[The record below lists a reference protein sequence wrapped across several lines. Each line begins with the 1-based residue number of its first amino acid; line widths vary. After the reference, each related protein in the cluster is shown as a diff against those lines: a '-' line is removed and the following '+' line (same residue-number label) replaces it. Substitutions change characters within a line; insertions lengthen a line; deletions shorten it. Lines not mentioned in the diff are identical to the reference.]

1 VKLVSK
7 SSFFYVSSSI
17 SNLGSGINSR
27 KIMIVG
33 HSVGGI
39 VARTAPLLDNHP
51 TGCIVSDIVQ
61 LSSPNLRYVYYPYT
75 WYNIVKALNVTR
87 GKVLVEIYCCC
98 QNKYRPRIHLNVKF
112 SSILLE
118 L

>member
-7 SSFFYVSSSI
+7 SSFFYVSTSI

-61 LSSPNLRYVYYPYT
+61 LSSPNLRYVHTPGT
-75 WYNIVKALNVTR
+75 ILLRLFNVTR
-87 GKVLVEIYCCC
+87 GQVLVEVYCCC
-98 QNKYRPRIHLNVKF
+98 QIKYSHRINLHLKV

-118 L
+118 